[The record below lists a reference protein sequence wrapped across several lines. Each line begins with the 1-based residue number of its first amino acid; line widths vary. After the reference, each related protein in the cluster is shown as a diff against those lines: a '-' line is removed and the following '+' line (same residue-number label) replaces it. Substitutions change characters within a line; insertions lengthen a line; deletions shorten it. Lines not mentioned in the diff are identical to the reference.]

1 MFRRRVFYDAV
12 TGAVLRCAMAEGCL
26 AGGDTAE
33 REAAALGLSGC
44 ACMEWM
50 EPDAAVEAAFAPVDA
65 AGNARTEQ
73 GRRPDQPA
81 GLSRGTVS
89 IGRFASAETGRN
101 KHDALRDG
109 GKR

>member
-26 AGGDTAE
+26 AGDYTAE

-65 AGNARTEQ
+65 AENARTVTVAVDVSGEVPQLIFFYAPLEQ
-73 GRRPDQPA
+73 ESGEVQ
-81 GLSRGTVS
+81 
-89 IGRFASAETGRN
+89 
-101 KHDALRDG
+101 KDA
-109 GKR
+109 

>member
-26 AGGDTAE
+26 AGDYTAE

-65 AGNARTEQ
+65 AGNARTVTVAVDVSGEVPQLIFFYAPLEQ
-73 GRRPDQPA
+73 ESGEVQ
-81 GLSRGTVS
+81 
-89 IGRFASAETGRN
+89 
-101 KHDALRDG
+101 KDA
-109 GKR
+109 

>member
-26 AGGDTAE
+26 AGDYTAE

-65 AGNARTEQ
+65 AGNARTVTVAVDVSGEVPQLIFFYAPLEQ
-73 GRRPDQPA
+73 VQE
-81 GLSRGTVS
+81 SEEVQ
-89 IGRFASAETGRN
+89 
-101 KHDALRDG
+101 KDA
-109 GKR
+109 